1 MTIENQVTNR
11 ELSKKLEELGVKQES
26 LWYWRWIPKVI
37 EGGQIIQNGF
47 ELLRYDHPRSYA
59 KDERISAFTVAE
71 LGEMLP
77 EECVYTIHNKLAH
90 VNYMGNVEP
99 KFQSIFVKAQFE
111 NIKPLLHNINKIK
124 SHEVFLYSD
133 KLGMAGQ
140 VDCVAEY
147 LGIPSI
153 IDFKTST
160 KRKEEKWI
168 EKYFLQAT
176 AYALMWEEQ
185 TGETIPQIVILITGE
200 DGSLD
205 SFIKRKSD
213 YVDRLL
219 EVIQL
224 WKEKNNG

>member
-1 MTIENQVTNR
+1 MHIFNQGFPQKFYNLQKLKRKNVEGKGRHYITPEGKMYPSVTNV
-11 ELSKKLEELGVKQES
+11 LSVLPNKSLEE
-26 LWYWRWIPKVI
+26 WRKRVGEARANEISNKAMTYGTKVHKAI
-37 EGGQIIQNGF
+37 E
-47 ELLRYDHPRSYA
+47 
-59 KDERISAFTVAE
+59 T
-71 LGEMLP
+71 
-77 EECVYTIHNKLAH
+77 
-90 VNYMGNVEP
+90 YMGNVEP
-99 KFQSIFVKAQFE
+99 KFQSIFVKAHFE

-124 SHEVFLYSD
+124 SQEVFLYSD

-160 KRKEEKWI
+160 KRKEEEWI

-176 AYALMWEEQ
+176 AYGLMWEEQ
-185 TGETIPQIVILITGE
+185 TGEEIPQIVILITGE

-224 WKEKNNG
+224 WKEKNNGN